1 MVYRAYRRR
10 GGIGIE
16 LRFETCAA
24 RGIQEFAPAVAEEI
38 SEAIADTVSEELKE
52 SFLEEENADGGKAQ
66 SEDDAQTVLK

>member
-16 LRFETCAA
+16 LRLRPA
-24 RGIQEFAPAVAEEI
+24 RLVGYRNFAPAVAEEI

-66 SEDDAQTVLK
+66 SEDDA